1 MATPWTSRPA
11 VRLNA
16 STRISAGGWAI
27 CIQVL
32 KAMGSML
39 VSGGA
44 RIVECTMKRADL
56 IRRLAEEIASV
67 ALPHPTRVAID
78 GIDAAGKTTLA
89 GELVAPLERM
99 GRQVVRASID
109 GFHRPREE
117 RYRRGKDSP
126 EGYYCDSFDHAA
138 VRRELLEPLGPCGD
152 RRYRTAPFDYRE
164 DAPVDSPLLQAPVDA
179 ILLFDGVFLLRPELV
194 GCWDLTIFVHVGFE
208 TSLARALERDFPLFG
223 DGEAVRERYE
233 KRYLPGQEL
242 YFAESRPQERA
253 AIVVFNEDVA
263 DPRLVVQVPPGERE

>member
-1 MATPWTSRPA
+1 
-11 VRLNA
+11 
-16 STRISAGGWAI
+16 
-27 CIQVL
+27 
-32 KAMGSML
+32 
-39 VSGGA
+39 
-44 RIVECTMKRADL
+44 MKRVDL
-56 IRRLAEEIASV
+56 IRRLAEEIAAV

-99 GRQVVRASID
+99 GRQVIRASID

-117 RYRRGKDSP
+117 RYRRGKGSP
-126 EGYYCDSFDHAA
+126 EGYYYDSFDGAA
-138 VRRELLEPLGPCGD
+138 VRRTLLNPLGPGGN
-152 RRYRTAPFDYRE
+152 RRYRTAAFDYRKDTSVE
-164 DAPVDSPLLQAPVDA
+164 SPLLEASSDA
-179 ILLFDGVFLLRPELV
+179 LLLFDGVFLLRPELV

-208 TSLARALERDFPLFG
+208 TSLARALERDLSLFG

-242 YFAESRPQERA
+242 YFAESKPQERA

-263 DPRLVVQVPPGERE
+263 DPRLVIQVQNGKRR